1 MFLGKRSGV
10 TAHHQGISPLFGNHD
25 TPTQPET
32 ALAVLTPF
40 IWQVSSRPFRDAYE
54 YAGAVISLRLRRGIT
69 QRRGSAA
76 FGNLAA
82 TRLSPSTNY
91 LEPGITQVS
100 ASWLDAHTWRLRLI
114 ALSSRCNSRVPS
126 PHGFPQE
133 SVVPHKGCH
142 TGVGVTV
149 QSREPL
155 FRVCSSIVFAQEST
169 TSAYRHTCPKLL
181 ADIEDARGIAQEA
194 RQHPSRRTGL
204 CAVTPSCF
212 STDFGPYSCF
222 AHSLKVG

>member
-1 MFLGKRSGV
+1 VQHCVHTSRPNVSWETVWSDCAPPRHKP
-10 TAHHQGISPLFGNHD
+10 PLGNHD

-169 TSAYRHTCPKLL
+169 TFAYRHTPPEAASRHRWCTR
-181 ADIEDARGIAQEA
+181 DCSRG
-194 RQHPSRRTGL
+194 ST
-204 CAVTPSCF
+204 TP
-212 STDFGPYSCF
+212 
-222 AHSLKVG
+222 